1 MHIHPFRPGEERVL
15 HAVFLSTVH
24 GLASKDYT
32 RQQIEAWAPA
42 DIDPDLWSRLIQRIQ
57 PFVVLHEKEIVAYAD
72 LQPSGYIDHFF
83 VCATH
88 ARQGV
93 GSLLMKHLLAEAHT
107 RAIAGLLSN
116 VSLTAQPFFES
127 FGFSIIEQR
136 SPVLRGVVIPNAL
149 MHKKLTSTHSSDRLF
164 FGHPDST
171 PHLKR

>member
-1 MHIHPFRPGEERVL
+1 MHIRPCRPGEERVL
-15 HAVFLSTVH
+15 HAVFLSAVH

-42 DIDPDLWSRLIQRIQ
+42 DLDQDLWSRLIQRIQ
-57 PFVVLHEKEIVAYAD
+57 PFVVVHEKEIVAYAD
-72 LQPSGYIDHFF
+72 LQPNGYIDHFF

-93 GSLLMKHLLAEAHT
+93 GSRLMKHLLAEAHA
-107 RAIAGLLSN
+107 RPIAVLSSN
-116 VSLTAQPFFES
+116 VSLTAQPFFEK
-127 FGFSIIEQR
+127 FGFSITEQR

-149 MHKKLTSTHSSDRLF
+149 MHKQLTPTHSSDWMS

-171 PHLKR
+171 PHVKR